1 MTIRFEEKC
10 LLILISG
17 QAITIRVRSLL
28 DIIRNL
34 LFNLNLFKRS
44 SRNIETVHRQ
54 RILTRLF
61 LVCLVVSL
69 VIYSLFAFV
78 STQTKTITVSNP
90 SRADFNRL
98 WQIHSDSLS
107 CPCSQIDIPYSDFIE
122 LVPIFHQ
129 VCSSRIIS
137 PEWYNRMTRVNRT
150 LLITRTQFESALGS
164 NYFQVLATFCSLTQN
179 TIGDAYRLFSA
190 NKFISNRVIPETLFS
205 VQVASLIDA
214 FTGSTNTE
222 FIRIFSLARSTTQSN
237 QLISRTFSNFQ
248 LSVST
253 NGQVSII
260 DNSMPYLYPGFPVG
274 NLAQCWCVSQGSQ
287 CGWRMYVYNSS
298 QNLNLVYLTNLAM
311 RCLPT
316 ESALTSTLEC
326 WYNNTC
332 FGAVLAAYAR
342 EGVPDIVDIMPLDAN
357 VPSRFPRNA
366 TVQVMMNELLL
377 ENWTVTV
384 SYEQF
389 YNGCAPLFCIYTTE
403 QRFDWFYVI
412 VTILGVYS
420 GLSTGL
426 KLILP
431 IIVRL
436 ALFVLRRIR
445 MRCGYLNH
453 STPNAESIECNGK

>member
-1 MTIRFEEKC
+1 
-10 LLILISG
+10 
-17 QAITIRVRSLL
+17 
-28 DIIRNL
+28 
-34 LFNLNLFKRS
+34 
-44 SRNIETVHRQ
+44 
-54 RILTRLF
+54 
-61 LVCLVVSL
+61 
-69 VIYSLFAFV
+69 
-78 STQTKTITVSNP
+78 
-90 SRADFNRL
+90 
-98 WQIHSDSLS
+98 
-107 CPCSQIDIPYSDFIE
+107 
-122 LVPIFHQ
+122 
-129 VCSSRIIS
+129 
-137 PEWYNRMTRVNRT
+137 MTRVNRT